1 MLKVTFHQ
9 FCIPHNNDTITQ
21 FIHLMDSWLLA
32 SYVDRFMIK
41 SNENQ
46 ETKNIKFYTTS
57 PNLSL
62 LQLIKI
68 TNDMVPANMHHTTR
82 SHIKKITL

>member
-1 MLKVTFHQ
+1 
-9 FCIPHNNDTITQ
+9 
-21 FIHLMDSWLLA
+21 
-32 SYVDRFMIK
+32 MIK

-57 PNLSL
+57 PNPSFL
-62 LQLIKI
+62 LLIKI

-82 SHIKKITL
+82 SHNKKMRL